1 MKSESYTCLIGFSGF
16 VGGTLCQQHV
26 FSHLYNSSN
35 ISAIA
40 TAPAFEMTVC
50 AAAPG
55 SMLEAN
61 LQPEADHSRIGA
73 LMQHLAMVRTR
84 SFVLISSIAVLGNAD
99 SGADE
104 TSARFDVASA
114 YGQNRRAL
122 EEFCSRHFP
131 RCLIIRLP
139 ALFGRGL
146 RKNFL
151 FDLLNPV
158 PSYWSRE
165 RLDEARRRLPPALF
179 DRLTPFCTADPAT
192 KLLKLDRQALDAVAE
207 RAEIEA
213 ALDHHGLAAVKFHNP
228 LTTYQYYDMTRLW
241 TDIAVATAAD
251 LREVHFAPEPMTA
264 AQIHLRL
271 IGKPMPDSAARLHI
285 EDMRTRNAGLWGH
298 AGRYLEGAESVL
310 QRIERFFMAESGRA

>member
-16 VGGTLCQQHV
+16 VGGTLRQQHG

-40 TAPAFEMTVC
+40 TAPPFETTVC

-61 LQPEADHSRIGA
+61 LQPQSDRSRIGA
-73 LMQHLAMVRTR
+73 LMQHLATVRTR

-104 TSARFDVASA
+104 TSASFDATSA

-139 ALFGRGL
+139 ALFGQGL

-158 PSYWSRE
+158 PSLWSRE
-165 RLDEARRRLPPALF
+165 RLDEAAQRLPPALF
-179 DRLTPFCTADPAT
+179 DRLTAFYAADPAT
-192 KLLKLDRQALDAVAE
+192 KLLKLDRQALDAAAE
-207 RAEIEA
+207 RADIEN
-213 ALDHHGLAAVKFHNP
+213 ALDHHGLSAMKFHNP
-228 LTTYQYYDMTRLW
+228 LTTYQYYGMTRLW

-251 LREVHFAPEPMTA
+251 LREVHFAPEPLTA

-271 IGKPMPDSAARLHI
+271 IGKPMPDSVARLHR
-285 EDMRTRNAGLWGH
+285 EDMRTRHAGLWGQ
-298 AGRYLEGAESVL
+298 AGPYIEDAPSVL
-310 QRIERFFMAESGRA
+310 HRIERFFNAESGRA